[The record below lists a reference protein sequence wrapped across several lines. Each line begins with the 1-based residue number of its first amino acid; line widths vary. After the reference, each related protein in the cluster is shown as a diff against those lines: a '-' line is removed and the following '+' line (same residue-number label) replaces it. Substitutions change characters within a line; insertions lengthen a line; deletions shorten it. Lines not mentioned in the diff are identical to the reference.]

1 VPAPTLVTPR
11 PAAHDPALS
20 PRLARFLARSAR
32 RVDRALARVLPAER
46 ASASP
51 ALAAA
56 MTYAMFPGGKR
67 LRPALTFLAYEA
79 AGGTGGG
86 ALPAATAVELVHGF
100 SLVHDDLPCLDDSP
114 LRRGRP
120 SVHRQFDEATAVLA
134 GDALLAL
141 AFEILARPVRGLPAE
156 RSLRIAL
163 VLARAAGAPGMIGG
177 QAAER
182 ELGRPALGALTRV
195 HELKTGRL
203 FEAAALA
210 GAHAA
215 GAPPPVAAALE
226 RYARALGLAFQ
237 IADDLLD
244 FTPSAKGAP
253 DSYPGVLGRSG
264 AAAALARAEAT
275 AVRAAARL
283 GGGMAPLAAE
293 LARYTAARRS

>member
-1 VPAPTLVTPR
+1 MPAPSLVTPAR
-11 PAAHDPALS
+11 PSDPALS
-20 PRLARFLARSAR
+20 PRLARFLERSAR
-32 RVDRALARVLPAER
+32 HVDRALARVLPDAR
-46 ASASP
+46 TSASP
-51 ALAAA
+51 PLAAA
-56 MTYAMFPGGKR
+56 MAYAMFPGGKR
-67 LRPALTFLAYEA
+67 LRPALVFLAFKA

-86 ALPAATAVELVHGF
+86 ALAAATAVELVHGF

-134 GDALLAL
+134 GDALFAL
-141 AFEILARPVRGLPAE
+141 AFEILARPARGFSRERGAE
-156 RSLRIAL
+156 IAL
-163 VLARAAGAPGMIGG
+163 VLARAAGAAGMIGG

-182 ELGRPALGALTRV
+182 ELDRPSLTALSRV

-210 GAHAA
+210 GACAA
-215 GAPPPVAAALE
+215 GGAPPVVAALR

-244 FTPSAKGAP
+244 FTPAEKGAA
-253 DSYPGVLGRSG
+253 DSYPGVLGR
-264 AAAALARAEAT
+264 AAAEAALAQAEAAAL
-275 AVRAAARL
+275 RAARRL